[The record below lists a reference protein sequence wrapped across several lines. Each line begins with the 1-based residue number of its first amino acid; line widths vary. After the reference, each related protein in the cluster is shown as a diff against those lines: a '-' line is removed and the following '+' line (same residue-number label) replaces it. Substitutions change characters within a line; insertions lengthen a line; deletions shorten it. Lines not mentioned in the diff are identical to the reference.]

1 MGSSAGGQAVPF
13 VGPAAAAA
21 TTGAKAVSRTRLLAI
36 DALRGLVMLFM
47 LVDHV
52 REAFYAHH
60 AVTDPMQ
67 ALTIQPE
74 LFFTRITSQIC
85 APVFVFLTGL
95 SAYLYGQSHSKKE
108 TSVFLLKRGL
118 FLVVLELTVV
128 GFAWAAQTLPPTFWL
143 QVIWCIGLCMI
154 ALAGLI
160 YLPRAWQIA
169 VGGVIV
175 AGHNLLDGIVLT
187 PASPFFVPWAIL
199 HQRSVIE
206 LGGGMVA
213 KTTYPVLPWI
223 GVILLGYAI
232 GPWFARGTDPGQRM
246 KRLLVLGGALLVG
259 FVLIRYANVYGDK
272 PWVETGDS
280 LRTVMSFLSVTKYPP
295 SLLFLMPT
303 IGLGLILL
311 ALFERMQD
319 GATTARLGIFGGA
332 PMFFYILHL
341 YVLKVL
347 YFAAVA
353 LWGLNQGKY
362 FGFDNVGPIWL
373 TALILLVPLYI
384 PSAWFAR
391 FKQRRRDLAW
401 LRYL

>member
-1 MGSSAGGQAVPF
+1 V
-13 VGPAAAAA
+13 
-21 TTGAKAVSRTRLLAI
+21 
-36 DALRGLVMLFM
+36 
-47 LVDHV
+47 
-52 REAFYAHH
+52 FYAHH
-60 AVTDPMQ
+60 AITDPLQ
-67 ALTIQPE
+67 AATIEPS

-95 SAYLYGQSHSKKE
+95 SAYLYGQSHTKRE
-108 TSVFLLKRGL
+108 TSVFLLKRGA

-128 GFAWAAQTLPPTFWL
+128 GFAWAAQTWPPTFWL

-154 ALAGLI
+154 ILAGLI
-160 YLPRAWQIA
+160 YLPRRWQLV

-187 PASPFFVPWAIL
+187 ARSPFYVPWAVL

-206 LGGGMVA
+206 LGGGIVA
-213 KTTYPVLPWI
+213 KTTYPILPWI

-232 GPWFARGTDPGQRM
+232 GPWFARGTDPERRIR
-246 KRLLVLGGALLVG
+246 RLVALGVALLVG
-259 FVLIRYANVYGDK
+259 FIAIRAVNVYGDK
-272 PWVETGDS
+272 PWSDLGDS
-280 LRTVMSFLSVTKYPP
+280 LRTTMSFLALTKYPP

-303 IGLGLILL
+303 LGLGFILL
-311 ALFERMQD
+311 AAFERMED
-319 GATTARLGIFGGA
+319 SPLVSRLGIFGGA

-353 LWGLNQGKY
+353 IWGLNQGKW
-362 FGFDNVGPIWL
+362 FGYDNVGLVWL
-373 TALILLVPLYI
+373 TALALIAPLYI
-384 PSAWFAR
+384 PSAWFAQ